1 MVEASAPIASF
12 DSKLLG
18 NRGTLRTADDGDG
31 AALRD
36 AMHFRVDA
44 DVLVPCGGRPGTIHA
59 GNARDF
65 LKPGDDAAPGAAGRV
80 DRRRATIANLF
91 LTRRGAPDPPHPTE
105 AGVLVV
111 KDSSAN
117 KCGVVC
123 SSYEILAAHL
133 LSRSAFEAQKAVIVA
148 EVLERLRALASLE
161 ADLLFREY
169 GRFPGAL
176 PDFSRR
182 ISEAINLVADA
193 IIATASDDQVTALF
207 QELAPEHLPPTLARL
222 AIESPDKL
230 PAGYARA
237 CAGSFVATRLV
248 YGEGITHVEA
258 LGKDPAR
265 LAAAAT
271 TLRRPSSATCATPR
285 RCSRPETRRGRRPS
299 ASSPTS
305 SAPPEAS

>member
-1 MVEASAPIASF
+1 MR
-12 DSKLLG
+12 
-18 NRGTLRTADDGDG
+18 RGPRSVWK
-31 AALRD
+31 
-36 AMHFRVDA
+36 FEQ
-44 DVLVPCGGRPGTIHA
+44 
-59 GNARDF
+59 
-65 LKPGDDAAPGAAGRV
+65 GRV
-80 DRRRATIANLF
+80 DGVEVEATIQHERAVNSISTQAPIIVEGANLF
-91 LTRRGAPDPPHPTE
+91 LTPEARQILHSE

-133 LSRSAFEAQKAVIVA
+133 LSRSAFEAQKTVIVA

-222 AIESPDKL
+222 AIESPEKL

-258 LGKDPAR
+258 LGKDPSR
-265 LAAAAT
+265 LAAAAMSYVGAQRDVSQLQEKVLASQDLDDAT
-271 TLRRPSSATCATPR
+271 KRLVADLLRPSLS
-285 RCSRPETRRGRRPS
+285 
-299 ASSPTS
+299 
-305 SAPPEAS
+305 

>member
-1 MVEASAPIASF
+1 M
-12 DSKLLG
+12 
-18 NRGTLRTADDGDG
+18 ADDGDG

-36 AMHFRVDA
+36 NMHFRVDA
-44 DVLVPCGGRPGTIHA
+44 DVLVPCGGRPGTIHT

-65 LKPGDDAAPGAAGRV
+65 LKPGDDGAPGAP
-80 DRRRATIANLF
+80 RAPIIVEGANLF
-91 LTRRGAPDPPHPTE
+91 LTPEARQILHDE

-133 LSRSAFEAQKAVIVA
+133 LSRSAFEAQKSVIVA
-148 EVLERLRALASLE
+148 EVLDRLRALASLE

-193 IIATASDDQVTALF
+193 VASTASDDQVSALF

-222 AIESPDKL
+222 AIESPEKL

-271 TLRRPSSATCATPR
+271 SYMKAQNDVAAVRAQVLASQDLDAATKRLVADLLRPSLS
-285 RCSRPETRRGRRPS
+285 
-299 ASSPTS
+299 
-305 SAPPEAS
+305 